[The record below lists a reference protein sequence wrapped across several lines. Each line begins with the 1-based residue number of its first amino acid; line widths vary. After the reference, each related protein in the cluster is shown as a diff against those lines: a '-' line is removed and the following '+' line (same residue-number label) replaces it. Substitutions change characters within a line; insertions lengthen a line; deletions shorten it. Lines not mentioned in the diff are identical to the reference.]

1 MEGLELTCFEMI
13 AANGSAR
20 SYFMEAIYAAK
31 AGEFDESRRLMEEG
45 EKMLE
50 EGHHAHSG
58 LLTQEAS
65 GDKVKVDLLL
75 VHAEDQMMSA
85 ETFKIMAME
94 FIEIY
99 SRLNNR

>member
-1 MEGLELTCFEMI
+1 MEGIELVCFEMI

-20 SYFMEAIYAAK
+20 SYFMEAIEAAK
-31 AGEFDESRRLMEEG
+31 EGDFEEAEKLMEEG
-45 EKMLE
+45 EKMLA
-50 EGHHAHSG
+50 EGHHAHGG

-85 ETFKIMAME
+85 ETFRIMAME
-94 FIEIY
+94 IIDIHKKL
-99 SRLNNR
+99 R

>member
-1 MEGLELTCFEMI
+1 MEGIELVCFEMI

-20 SYFMEAIYAAK
+20 SYFMEAIEAAK
-31 AGEFDESRRLMEEG
+31 EGDFEEAEKLMEEG
-45 EKMLE
+45 EKMLA
-50 EGHHAHSG
+50 EGHHAHGG

-85 ETFKIMAME
+85 ETFRIRAK
-94 FIEIY
+94 EIIDIHKKL
-99 SRLNNR
+99 S

>member
-1 MEGLELTCFEMI
+1 MEGLELICFEMI

-31 AGEFDESRRLMEEG
+31 SGEFDESTRLMEEG
-45 EKMLE
+45 EKMLA
-50 EGHHAHSG
+50 EGHHAHG
-58 LLTQEAS
+58 DLLTQEAS

-85 ETFKIMAME
+85 EMFKIMATE

-99 SRLNNR
+99 SRLKNQ

>member
-1 MEGLELTCFEMI
+1 MEGLELICFEMI

-20 SYFMEAIYAAK
+20 SYFMEAIAASRGGDYEE
-31 AGEFDESRRLMEEG
+31 AGRLMDEG

-50 EGHHAHSG
+50 EGHHAHG
-58 LLTQEAS
+58 NLLTQEAS

-85 ETFKIMAME
+85 ETFRIMATE
-94 FIEIY
+94 IIEIHK
-99 SRLNNR
+99 RLK

>member
-20 SYFMEAIYAAK
+20 SYFLEAIEASRGGDFEE
-31 AGEFDESRRLMEEG
+31 AGRLMEEG
-45 EKMLE
+45 EKMLA
-50 EGHHAHSG
+50 EGHHAHG
-58 LLTQEAS
+58 NLLTQEAS

-85 ETFKIMAME
+85 ETFRIMAME
-94 FIEIY
+94 IIEIHR
-99 SRLNNR
+99 RLK

>member
-1 MEGLELTCFEMI
+1 MEGIELVCFEMI

-20 SYFMEAIYAAK
+20 SYFMEAIEAAK
-31 AGEFDESRRLMEEG
+31 EGDFEEAEKLMEEG
-45 EKMLE
+45 EKMLA
-50 EGHHAHSG
+50 EGHHAHGG

-85 ETFKIMAME
+85 ETFRIMAK
-94 FIEIY
+94 EIIDIHQKL
-99 SRLNNR
+99 R